1 MELKDYQKTTLKI
14 IKQYLELLD
23 LWRKKSEAN
32 PDLEIDFPAKA
43 WEKIGVKDSYISRK
57 NWLGEPLPN
66 YCLKIPTGGGKTL
79 LAVKT
84 IDLVNQI
91 YLKRRNGLVLW
102 IVPTTQ
108 IYRQTIKSLRDR
120 EHPYRQHL
128 DIASGGS
135 TMILERSDHFT
146 PVDLEENLVILMLM
160 LPAANRQT
168 KETLRMFKDS
178 GNFMDFFPSEDSIE
192 EQEKLLGLVS
202 NLDRYGDKNGFWK
215 EQIKTSLG
223 NVLKI
228 QKPLIILDEGHKA
241 YSEQAQ
247 KTLRDFNPTM
257 IVELSATPPEQSNE
271 LVEIF
276 GIELDREEMIKL
288 DLHIINKAD
297 PKWEDTLRESV
308 GRLNELQ
315 KIAADYEQNT
325 NQYIR
330 PINVIQVERTGK
342 EQRVGRFVHSEDAK
356 EFLINKLGVDPEA
369 IAIKTSEKD
378 ELKEVDNIG
387 GLLSKDCKI
396 RFIIT
401 KQALQEGWDCSF
413 AYVLTILNN
422 PRSKNSLTQLVGR
435 ILRQP
440 YARKTKIKE
449 LDESYVYCYGQSSNM
464 LLNEIRNGF
473 GKEGLGDLAGQIV
486 ADEMADGENEAPNE
500 RLFEVQEKFKK
511 VAKEVIFP
519 VFVTKDLGNWRKVNY
534 EMDIARKID
543 WSKAKTKN
551 ILNLMLLKTSDKD
564 YERKIGLNED
574 IKQLIESKKGYRLRT
589 GGFELDVVFFARQLI
604 DVVPNPWVVFSIARK
619 TLRGLLK
626 KNNEKAVT
634 GNFIFIIEE
643 LRKTLESE
651 KDRLAKEVFDKA
663 IKKDELR
670 FLVISKDL
678 GYKLPE
684 KIKVKGPRLLNK
696 NQEPLQRSLFEG
708 YQENEF
714 NEVEK
719 RVAWYLDDQAKLFF
733 WYRNIARH
741 DYYIQGWKKDK
752 VFPDFIFTTSDNDKN
767 FNKAFVVETKGL
779 HLSGNPDTEYK
790 KNLFGICNKMAKE
803 KDWNELGLS
812 FKGKSIRFEIISDQ
826 EWRAKINEMLV

>member
-1 MELKDYQKTTLKI
+1 MELKDYQKTTLSI

-23 LWRKKSEAN
+23 LWQKKAEEN

-43 WEKIGVKDSYISRK
+43 WEKLGVKDNYISRK
-57 NWLGEPLPN
+57 NGLGEPLPN

-108 IYRQTIKSLRDR
+108 IYRQTLKNLKNRD
-120 EHPYRQHL
+120 HPYRQHL

-135 TMILERSDHFT
+135 TMILERTDHFS
-146 PVDLEENLVILMLM
+146 PIDLEENLVIMMLM

-178 GNFMDFFPSEDSIE
+178 GNFMDFFPLEDNIE
-192 EQEKLLGLVS
+192 EQEKLLSIVN

-247 KTLRDFNPTM
+247 KTLRDFNPCI

-308 GRLNELQ
+308 GRLNDLE
-315 KIAADYEQNT
+315 KTARVYEQNT

-330 PINVIQVERTGK
+330 PINAIQVERTGK
-342 EQRVGRFVHSEDAK
+342 DQRIPGKIHAEDAK
-356 EFLINKLGVDPEA
+356 EFLIKTMSVSPDE

-378 ELKEVDNIG
+378 ELKEVDDIG
-387 GLLSKDCKI
+387 GLLSRDCKI

-401 KQALQEGWDCSF
+401 KQALQEGWDCPF
-413 AYVLTILNN
+413 AYILTILNN
-422 PRSKNSLTQLVGR
+422 PRSKNALTQLVGR

-440 YARKTKIKE
+440 YARKTKVKA
-449 LDESYVYCYGQSSNM
+449 LDESYVYCYGQSSNA
-464 LLNEIRNGF
+464 LLKDIRDGF

-486 ADEMADGENEAPNE
+486 ADEMANGDSEAPGE

-511 VAKEVIFP
+511 TAKEIIFP
-519 VFVTKDLGNWRKVNY
+519 VFVIQDHSNWRRVNY
-534 EMDIARKID
+534 EMDVASKID
-543 WSKAKTKN
+543 WSKAN
-551 ILNLMLLKTSDKD
+551 IENIFNLILLDVDDKD

-574 IKQLIESKKGYRLRT
+574 IKQLIELRKEYKLRT
-589 GGFELDVVFFARQLI
+589 GGFELDAVFFARQLI
-604 DVVPNPWVVFSIARK
+604 DIVPNPWVAFSIARK
-619 TLRGLLK
+619 TLSGLSE
-626 KNNEKAVT
+626 KNDEKLVT
-634 GNFIFIIEE
+634 GNFVFIIEE
-643 LRKTLESE
+643 LRKLLENE
-651 KDRLAKEVFDKA
+651 KDRLAKEVFNLA
-663 IKKDELR
+663 IKSEELR

-678 GYKLPE
+678 GFKLPDN
-684 KIKVKGPRLLNK
+684 ISVKGPQLVKRNYA
-696 NQEPLQRSLFEG
+696 PLQRSLFEG

-719 RVAWYLDDQAKLFF
+719 RVAWYLDDQTKLFF
-733 WYRNIARH
+733 WYRNVARR

-752 VFPDFIFTTSDNDKN
+752 VFPDFIFTTNGNEKDFK
-767 FNKAFVVETKGL
+767 KAFVVETKGL

-790 KNLFGICNKMAKE
+790 KDLFSVCNKTAKE
-803 KDWNELGLS
+803 KDWNEFGLA
-812 FKGKSIRFEIISDQ
+812 FKDKEIQFEVISDQ
-826 EWRAKINEMLV
+826 EWQAKINEILV